1 MTGCVLYFLKGR
13 GMGEGANISRLPRIE
28 GEAIVRKEKYIA
40 KYCRDAFVGISANR
54 IKESING
61 KIYPSVCFYLENY
74 GEFEKVIQICTRI
87 LKSYSKCKINV
98 SLNLS
103 SLIKEY
109 NFLLN
114 YLYMYMY
121 IKYTFLD

>member
-1 MTGCVLYFLKGR
+1 MHANNNDGMRFVLPE
-13 GMGEGANISRLPRIE
+13 GEGNGGGGKYFAFGIE

-87 LKSYSKCKINV
+87 SKSYSKCKINV
-98 SLNLS
+98 SLDLS
-103 SLIKEY
+103 SLIE
-109 NFLLN
+109 
-114 YLYMYMY
+114 
-121 IKYTFLD
+121 